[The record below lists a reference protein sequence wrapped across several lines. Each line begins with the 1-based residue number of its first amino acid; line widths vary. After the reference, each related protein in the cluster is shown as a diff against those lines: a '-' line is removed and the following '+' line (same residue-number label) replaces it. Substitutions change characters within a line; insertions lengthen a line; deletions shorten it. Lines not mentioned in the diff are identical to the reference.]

1 MSRDMQYVILVET
14 RHGDI
19 ALRDLSK
26 NMPGDVL
33 FRDFGERVAWLALRD
48 FGGNTSS
55 QIA

>member
-1 MSRDMQYVILVET
+1 MSRGMQCVILVET

-33 FRDFGERVAWLALRD
+33 FRDFGERVA
-48 FGGNTSS
+48 
-55 QIA
+55 